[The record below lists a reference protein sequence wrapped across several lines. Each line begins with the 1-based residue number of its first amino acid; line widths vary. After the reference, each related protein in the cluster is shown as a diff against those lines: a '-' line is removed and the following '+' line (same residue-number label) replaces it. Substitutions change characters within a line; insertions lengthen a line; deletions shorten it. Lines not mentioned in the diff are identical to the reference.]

1 MEEKKKAPVKLEK
14 KKESGGIIGFFSS
27 LCSTNKKEIQQEEK
41 TEVVNRTGKKSTMA
55 NSKTNSIRIKMGSS
69 KHSMKKTEA

>member
-1 MEEKKKAPVKLEK
+1 
-14 KKESGGIIGFFSS
+14 